1 MDKGAS
7 GSGPEVGFGTVVV
20 GVDFTVSSEAV
31 AEWVG
36 RRLPAVGTTILV
48 HALELSRQ
56 SGETSAQQQIRL
68 EAAISANESLER
80 LAAEFFAERD
90 VELLVEP
97 GDPTAVLSTIAVE
110 RNADLIVVGPHHGH
124 PALEKFVGSTA
135 HRLMHESIVPV
146 LLAVGIEQPA
156 LAEPTGP

>member
-1 MDKGAS
+1 MDRGEA
-7 GSGPEVGFGTVVV
+7 GFRTVVV
-20 GVDFTVSSEAV
+20 GVDFTISSEAV

-36 RRLPAVGTTILV
+36 RRLPAEDATILV

-68 EAAISANESLER
+68 EAAVSASESLER
-80 LAAEFFAERD
+80 LAAEYFADRH

-97 GDPTAVLSTIAVE
+97 GNPTSVLSTIAVE
-110 RNADLIVVGPHHGH
+110 RDADLIVVGPHHGH

-135 HRLMHESIVPV
+135 HRLMHESVVPV
-146 LLAVGIEQPA
+146 LLAVGIEQSA
-156 LAEPTGP
+156 LNESTGL

>member
-1 MDKGAS
+1 MDKGEA
-7 GSGPEVGFGTVVV
+7 GVGGEAGFRMVVV

-36 RRLPAVGTTILV
+36 RHLPAVGTTVLV

-68 EAAISANESLER
+68 EAAVSANESLER
-80 LAAEFFAERD
+80 LASQFFTDRE

-97 GDPTAVLSTIAVE
+97 GDPTSVLSTIAVE

-146 LLAVGIEQPA
+146 LLAVGIEQSA
-156 LAEPTGP
+156 LAG

>member
-1 MDKGAS
+1 MDKGGA
-7 GSGPEVGFGTVVV
+7 GVGGEAGFRTVVV
-20 GVDFTVSSEAV
+20 GVDFTISSEAV

-36 RRLPAVGTTILV
+36 QRLPAVGTTILV
-48 HALELSRQ
+48 HALELARQ
-56 SGETSAQQQIRL
+56 SGETTAQQQIRL
-68 EAAISANESLER
+68 EAAASANESLER
-80 LAAEFFAERD
+80 LAAEFFADRD

-97 GDPTAVLSTIAVE
+97 GDPTSVLSTIAVE

-135 HRLMHESIVPV
+135 HRLMHDSIVPV

-156 LAEPTGP
+156 LAEPKGP